1 MKKFFTL
8 AMLFMFALNINAQQR
23 VWDFRKGF
31 SQETIAN
38 LVADAAAGSTW
49 TDYYTPEANANNQYF
64 ESKGTINNAELT
76 ANVDGEEW
84 TLPEFAGLK
93 IYGKSA
99 KHICITIHKNND
111 DPHLWINGKSPDAVT
126 IPAVPANSEV
136 TIIYASHSGSEA
148 RGFSVS
154 GNFKDK
160 DGRQKFTTV
169 GKRDTVVIVNTG
181 EDAADLKLTSTS
193 GHHIYYIGVDA
204 PLKEVYDAK
213 TVGYV
218 YEGEQ
223 DGIGEFM
230 KDLAGVSPII
240 TNPAVTAIDA
250 TTTLTMEQLEQFDA
264 VVLASNISAD
274 NANAALL
281 KNAIARTPILNFSTA
296 LYTAW
301 GEGEPVA
308 TELDAI
314 TVADNMKNDKL
325 FRDADNNAVLD
336 ENGNVAM
343 VEEGQKLTGLNLT
356 GELFKGD
363 AIIATVGEAVAAHR
377 HNVNGR
383 NAYLFLPYTDGN
395 DLSDAAFETI
405 LPNALIELFLSK
417 QERAGA
423 PKPTFSMDY
432 KESETTISIK
442 CSAKRNQIFYTL
454 DGSDPTVESTLY
466 TEPIVITE
474 AGKTIKAVAIAEGY
488 DLSAV
493 ASQEVTLYHLAPTP
507 EIAVEQQEGKAV
519 ITITSTDENA
529 IIYFNLTGDKDAAKS
544 QPYTE
549 PFEMTINGTVFAFAN
564 GYADLLASEMA
575 QAEVVVGEQ
584 KSYTEILSYF
594 KGADAVLNNADLP
607 NGYTYKNGWNF
618 YDPNN
623 LIGEDIIDGELVSVY
638 AELDSVVTVSLT
650 NDWMLRTAGQ
660 PLTTT
665 NATVTFNIHDPEGY
679 NPATVFDAAGAKGE
693 ITNNAFQ
700 FAGVNHNDPNG
711 KKDPASAEI
720 FTKQALQGPFCVTTY
735 TSGKG
740 GRADILVA
748 TDTIATAEWTKIG
761 EVTNSDE
768 TLTASNGKD
777 ASSRIWKKS
786 TAFYDGTDKVF
797 VKLASGGN
805 VCNIFDVLVKAA
817 DATENGINEMPAR
830 QRTVIADAVYTI
842 GGQRIASTTKNLPAG
857 LYIVNGKKFFVK

>member
-8 AMLFMFALNINAQQR
+8 AMLFMFALNMNAQQR

-76 ANVDGEEW
+76 ANVDGEIW

-193 GHHIYYIGVDA
+193 DHHIYYIGVDA

-223 DGIGEFM
+223 DGIGDFM
-230 KDLAGVSPII
+230 KDLPGVSPII
-240 TNPAVTAIDA
+240 TNPAVTVIDA
-250 TTTLTMEQLEQFDA
+250 SATLTMEQLEQFDA
-264 VVLASNISAD
+264 VVLGSNISAD

-281 KNAIARTPILNFSTA
+281 KDAVARTPILNFSTA

-308 TELDAI
+308 TEFDAI
-314 TVADNMKNDKL
+314 TVADNMRNDKL
-325 FRDADNNAVLD
+325 FRDADGNSIVD
-336 ENGNVAM
+336 ENGNVVM
-343 VEEGQKLTGLNLT
+343 VEEGQQLTGLNLNGT
-356 GELFKGD
+356 LFQGD
-363 AIIATVGEAVAAHR
+363 AVIATVGEAVAAHR

-423 PKPTFSMDY
+423 PKPTFAMDF
-432 KESETTISIK
+432 KESETTITIK
-442 CSAKRNQIFYTL
+442 CSAKRNKIFYTL
-454 DGSDPTVESTLY
+454 DGTDPTTESTLY

-474 AGKTIKAVAIAEGY
+474 ARKTIKAVAIAEGY

-507 EIAVEQQEGKAV
+507 QINVEQQEGKAIV
-519 ITITSTDENA
+519 TITSTDENA
-529 IIYFNLTGDKDAAKS
+529 IMYFNLTGDKDAAKS

-549 PFEMTINGTVFAFAN
+549 PFEMTINGTVYAFAN

-584 KSYTEILSYF
+584 KSYTEILTYF
-594 KGADAVLNNADLP
+594 KGADATLNNADLP
-607 NGYTYKNGWNF
+607 NGYNYKNGWNF
-618 YDPNN
+618 YDPEN
-623 LIGEDIIDGELVSVY
+623 LIGEDIVDGELVSVY
-638 AELDSVVTVSLT
+638 APLDSVVTVSVT
-650 NDWMLRTAGQ
+650 NDWMLQTAGQ
-660 PLTTT
+660 PLTTL
-665 NATVTFNIHDPEGY
+665 NATITFNIHDVTGY
-679 NPATVFDAAGAKGE
+679 NPATVFDAAGAKSE
-693 ITNNAFQ
+693 ITSNAFQ
-700 FAGVNHNDPNG
+700 FSGVNHQDPNG
-711 KKDPASAEI
+711 TKDPASAAI
-720 FTKQALQGPFCVTTY
+720 FTKKALQGPFSVTTY
-735 TSGKG
+735 TSGKN

-761 EVTNSDE
+761 EVTNNDE
-768 TLTASNGKD
+768 SLMDGSKD
-777 ASSRIWKKS
+777 ASNRIWKKS
-786 TAFYDGTDKVF
+786 VVFYDGTDQVF

-805 VCNIFDVLVKAA
+805 VCNIFNVLVKAA
-817 DATENGINEMPAR
+817 DVIEDGISEMTAR
-830 QRTVIADAVYTI
+830 QQSVRNDAVYTI
-842 GGQRIASTTKNLPAG
+842 NGQRVSNNAKSLRPG